1 MAKNCKHNVPC
12 GCEDTG
18 FTTPPPC
25 NSGTPE
31 CPTPET
37 CAEIFC
43 EKCIVYCGDDIVELG
58 LNQGER
64 LDVTMQRLTLFL
76 TNPDCIQPDATCKS
90 VVGLKSTTITSTTIA
105 LSWLAEATAIDYQ
118 VEYKLASS
126 LTWTLNPI
134 TSNTFDTIGNLTPGM
149 TYEIRV
155 SSNCDEDACY
165 SVTISVQTNE

>member
-25 NSGTPE
+25 NSG
-31 CPTPET
+31 
-37 CAEIFC
+37 IC